1 MTALPRRL
9 STPWRIAVAV
19 AATIAVC
26 YGAAI
31 LWLVTQETRLVFQAG
46 RPLAPSRPPFS
57 FTQVDVPRGDG
68 GSQFAWVMET
78 PGARTWVLFLHG
90 NSATI
95 ASRVNIARY
104 RELRALGLSVLAP
117 EYRGFAGLPGIPT
130 EAGLT
135 ADARAAFDHL
145 TRAMGVSPTRV
156 VIYGWSLGSAV
167 AVDLAANVDEAAVV
181 LEGAPASLVALG
193 AEMYPFFPI
202 RLIMR
207 NPFESIRK
215 IDRIQAPV
223 LFLHSPED
231 TVVPYREGRRLFEA
245 ARPPKRFVDVRG
257 GHIDANEIDR
267 PVFFGAIRSFLDE
280 YGLLGHQ
287 E

>member
-1 MTALPRRL
+1 MSRRAALRL
-9 STPWRIAVAV
+9 IAVA
-19 AATIAVC
+19 AAAGAVC
-26 YGAAI
+26 YAGVI
-31 LWLVTQETRLVFQAG
+31 LWLMSQETRLVFQAG
-46 RPLAPSRPPFS
+46 RPLGEGRPAFP
-57 FTQVDVPRGDG
+57 FTQVDIPRTG
-68 GSQFAWVMET
+68 GARQFAWLMEN
-78 PGARTWVLFLHG
+78 PDARTWLLFLHG

-130 EAGLT
+130 EAGLHD
-135 ADARAAFDHL
+135 DARAAFEYL
-145 TRAMGVSPTRV
+145 VGTRHVSPARV

-167 AVDLAANVDEAAVV
+167 AVALAAETDEAAVV
-181 LEGAPASLVALG
+181 LEGAPASIVSIG
-193 AEMYPFFPI
+193 AEQYPFFPI

-215 IDRIQAPV
+215 VDRVRAPM

-231 TVVPYREGRRLFEA
+231 AIIPYAQGRRLFEA

-257 GHIDANEIDR
+257 GHIDANEVDQA
-267 PVFFGAIRSFLDE
+267 VFFGAIRSFLDE